1 MKTVIKET
9 DSPVTASHVCAE
21 HCHTEVTSSSNK
33 TMYIAV
39 AMTAL
44 FFFIGILL
52 GYLIG
57 HQGQSQYGNGRGD
70 MMHSRSQFDGDGDF
84 GARHRMMRPPVT
96 DQWQSTTQTPAA
108 QPSGN

>member
-1 MKTVIKET
+1 MKTVIEET
-9 DSPVTASHVCAE
+9 DSPVAASHVCTG
-21 HCHTEVTSSSNK
+21 HCHTEVASSSNK

-57 HQGQSQYGNGRGD
+57 HQSSLQYGNGRGG
-70 MMHSRSQFDGDGDF
+70 MMEPRSQINGDSNF
-84 GARHRMMRPPVT
+84 GGKYRSMMRSSTT
-96 DQWQSTTQTPAA
+96 DQPTTQPG
-108 QPSGN
+108 GN

>member
-21 HCHTEVTSSSNK
+21 HCHTEVTSNSNK

-57 HQGQSQYGNGRGD
+57 HQGQSQYGNGRGG
-70 MMHSRSQFDGDGDF
+70 MMESRSQINGDSNF
-84 GARHRMMRPPVT
+84 GGRYRGMMRSSTT
-96 DQWQSTTQTPAA
+96 DQPTTQPG
-108 QPSGN
+108 GN